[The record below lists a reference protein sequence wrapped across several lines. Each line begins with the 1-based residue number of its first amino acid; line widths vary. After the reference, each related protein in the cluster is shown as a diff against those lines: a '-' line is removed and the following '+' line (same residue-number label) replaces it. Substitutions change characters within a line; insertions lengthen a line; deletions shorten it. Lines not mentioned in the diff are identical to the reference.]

1 MKSRAVPLIQQ
12 FNMKTIAIDIDD
24 VLALSASAFV
34 DFSNK
39 RWGTNLGVD
48 DYHEHWAELWQVDNS
63 EVNKRAL
70 EYWNSG
76 TTKNVNAIVDG
87 EVVLRLLAQSY
98 KLVIAT
104 ARRIH
109 TESDT
114 TAWLDKHYNKLFSEI
129 HFAGMWDKIT
139 DNSIKATKAE
149 LCKRIGADFL
159 IDDQPKHCFA
169 AASAGVKSILFG
181 DYGWNR
187 SIVLPKGVDRCSDWK
202 SVLMYFHEY
211 EQV

>member
-1 MKSRAVPLIQQ
+1 MKQRAVLLIRPY
-12 FNMKTIAIDIDD
+12 NMKTIAIDIDD

-39 RWGTNLGVD
+39 RWGTNLEVD

-70 EYWNSG
+70 EYWNSD
-76 TTKNVNAIVDG
+76 TTKNVTAIADG
-87 EVVLRLLAQSY
+87 EVVLKSLAKNY

-114 TAWLDKHYNKLFSEI
+114 TAWLDKHYQNLFSEV
-129 HFAGMWDKIT
+129 HFAGMWDEVT

-149 LCKRIGADFL
+149 LCRQIGANFL

-169 AASAGVKSILFG
+169 AASSGVKSILFG

-187 SIVLPKGVDRCSDWK
+187 FEMLPQDVNRCVDWQ
-202 SVLMYFHEY
+202 SVQEYFNEY
-211 EQV
+211 ESV